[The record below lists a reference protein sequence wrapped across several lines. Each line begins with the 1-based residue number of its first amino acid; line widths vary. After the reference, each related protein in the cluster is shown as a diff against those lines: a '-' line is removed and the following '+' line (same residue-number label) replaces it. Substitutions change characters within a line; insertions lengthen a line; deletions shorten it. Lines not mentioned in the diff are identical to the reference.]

1 MRSYIRLWEKD
12 GEMAMS
18 DGMNGG
24 WEQERKAREAGEA
37 EETVELRAEAGDGKE
52 RRCDGAEDERAVAL
66 AILLGQMVAYLSG
79 KVDVDDLDIV
89 SFSLHHLFCNLDSL
103 YRLLLPSFAAA
114 LAAES
119 ERATDADGER
129 LPPRIRVGLQDVLL
143 AARQMLP
150 LCRLLSEAGEST
162 LGQLGYGRHI
172 PGTWEDGKHEEG
184 RTDAAG
190 RPDEAF
196 ADEQLARVEAQED
209 RERAAE
215 SERDILYGA
224 VSEGV
229 EQALHDLAAMLIC
242 WQQRYRNL
250 PSFRS
255 LLYTL
260 FPTTPLSLQPDTLF
274 TQLLAYGC
282 TLFGDIVPAFHAL
295 SPGDEEAVIMLLF
308 DLLQQVDLLAVQCE
322 TLLQLFT
329 MLGSHDLL
337 ATR

>member
-114 LAAES
+114 LATESGRAADAE
-119 ERATDADGER
+119 GER
-129 LPPRIRVGLQDVLL
+129 LQPRIRVGLQDVLL
-143 AARQMLP
+143 AARRMLP
-150 LCRLLSEAGEST
+150 LCQLLSEAGESI
-162 LGQLGYGRHI
+162 LGQLGYGRHRR
-172 PGTWEDGKHEEG
+172 GRWEDGQHEESG
-184 RTDAAG
+184 TGETG
-190 RPDEAF
+190 RPDGIY
-196 ADEQLARVEAQED
+196 ADGQLACMEAQD
-209 RERAAE
+209 GRERAAE

-224 VSEGV
+224 ASEGV

-242 WQQRYRNL
+242 WQQRYRGL

-260 FPTTPLSLQPDTLF
+260 FPTVPLPLQPDTPF
-274 TQLLAYGC
+274 TRLLAYAC
-282 TLFGDIVPAFHAL
+282 TLFGDILPAFHAL

-308 DLLQQVDLLAVQCE
+308 DLLQQIDLLAAECE
-322 TLLQLFT
+322 TVLQLFT
-329 MLGSHDLL
+329 SLRQHDVV
-337 ATR
+337 ATI